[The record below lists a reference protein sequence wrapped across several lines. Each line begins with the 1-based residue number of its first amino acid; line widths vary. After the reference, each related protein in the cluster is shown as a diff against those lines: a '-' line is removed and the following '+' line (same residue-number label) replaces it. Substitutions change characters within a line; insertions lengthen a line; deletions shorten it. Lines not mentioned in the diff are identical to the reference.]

1 MGTEGLRKCC
11 HCGIW
16 FRPHGRNAWHQRF
29 CLKSECQVAS
39 QQKWRRK
46 NPGYFHGE
54 MHVKRVREWRRK
66 HPGYWNAKGG
76 AESCRP
82 PDALQDLLAAQG
94 FGHEDVKVF
103 RSCLSEEISRPLQE
117 VSIAQQ
123 HTLVWLASAAGKVND
138 RQARLVRHS
147 QRKGEKRIGRA
158 ITAIFF
164 ILRTGCQWKA
174 LPRSLG
180 APSTVYDY
188 FRRWEQA
195 GVFTSLWQQGL
206 CEYDRQ
212 KGIGWKW
219 QSVDG
224 CMTKAPLG
232 GEAVGPNPTDRAKSG
247 TKRSLLTDAGGIPLA
262 LAVDGANRHDKKM
275 LEDTLRGLMAE
286 RPDPEETRQ
295 HLCLDKGL

>member
-1 MGTEGLRKCC
+1 MELAEAFCIPEELWKHVEPLLPEVRTYPEG
-11 HCGIW
+11 G
-16 FRPHGRNAWHQRF
+16 
-29 CLKSECQVAS
+29 
-39 QQKWRRK
+39 
-46 NPGYFHGE
+46 
-54 MHVKRVREWRRK
+54 
-66 HPGYWNAKGG
+66 
-76 AESCRP
+76 RP
-82 PDALQDLLAAQG
+82 PM
-94 FGHEDVKVF
+94 
-103 RSCLSEEISRPLQE
+103 
-117 VSIAQQ
+117 
-123 HTLVWLASAAGKVND
+123 D
-138 RQARLVRHS
+138 RRA
-147 QRKGEKRIGRA
+147 A
-158 ITAIFF
+158 ITAIFY

-206 CEYDRQ
+206 CEYDRR
-212 KGIGWKW
+212 KGIDWKW

-262 LAVDGANRHDKKM
+262 MAVDGANRHDKKL
-275 LEDTLRGLMAE
+275 LEDTLRRPMAE

-295 HLCLDKGL
+295 HLCLDKGYDFPDIRELAVELGYVPHITARGEEVAARKASPRYRARRWVVERSHSWLNRFRRILIRWEKRVDRYEAFLHFACAIIVWRAAGVFG